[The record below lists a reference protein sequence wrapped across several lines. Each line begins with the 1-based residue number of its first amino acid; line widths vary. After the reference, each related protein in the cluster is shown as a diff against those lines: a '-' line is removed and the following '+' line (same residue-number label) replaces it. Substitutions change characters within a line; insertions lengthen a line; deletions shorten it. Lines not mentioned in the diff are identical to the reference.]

1 MCPIKI
7 TPLYSRVELVMYSDM
22 KTVNI
27 FKTNVPDRLAATHIM
42 LTLQQTFP
50 GCKVNFDLDD
60 CDRILRI
67 ESQQDLIVDAEI
79 RLLMAEN
86 GYDCAPLPD

>member
-1 MCPIKI
+1 
-7 TPLYSRVELVMYSDM
+7 M

-27 FKTNVPDRLAATHIM
+27 FKTNVSDLLAATHIM
-42 LTLQQTFP
+42 LALQRIFP

-67 ESQQDLIVDAEI
+67 ESQLDLISDAEVQ
-79 RLLMAEN
+79 LFMAEN
-86 GYDCAPLPD
+86 GYDCTPLSD